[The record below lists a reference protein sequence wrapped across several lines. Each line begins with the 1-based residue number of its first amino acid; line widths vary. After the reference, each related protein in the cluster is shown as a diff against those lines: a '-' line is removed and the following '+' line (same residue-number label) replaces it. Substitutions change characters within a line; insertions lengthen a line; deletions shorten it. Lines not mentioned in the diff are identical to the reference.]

1 MDSKLKNMITI
12 IIPTYNNEQTIE
24 RAIRSV
30 VMQTYVDWELII
42 INDKSTDKTLDICK
56 HYAEMYQNIRVIN
69 NEENV
74 GAGIAR
80 QIGLKDAKGE
90 FITFLD
96 SDDLLMA
103 DFLYQSMELQK
114 QHDSDVVYTSYTIL
128 YPQGI
133 QQVIPAGDFIME
145 GEATPQLHFVQE
157 KKFLTGKIFRKS
169 LLEKIPW
176 SDKRV
181 GEDVQTLFFATYMA
195 NKVRSSSYSGYVHCF
210 REGSLLANAPYAM
223 CFCGSTIAEQ
233 EIIDFLIE
241 HNEERLWKYILTMC
255 WYNYNLILQKLDE
268 GKEITKKEM
277 RKHNDMWKQVQ
288 VWFKTHK
295 EYVKQIK

>member
-1 MDSKLKNMITI
+1 MVTV

-30 VMQTYVDWELII
+30 VTQTYVDWELII
-42 INDKSTDKTLDICK
+42 VNDKSIDNTLAICK
-56 HYAEMYQNIRVIN
+56 HYADMYPNIHIID

-80 QIGLKDAKGE
+80 QIGLREAKGE
-90 FITFLD
+90 FVTFLD
-96 SDDLLMA
+96 SDDLIMA
-103 DFLYQSMELQK
+103 DFLAISMQLQA
-114 QHDSDVVYTSYTIL
+114 QHDSDIVYTSYTIL

-145 GEATPQLHFVQE
+145 GEGTSQLHFIQE

-195 NKVRSSSYSGYVHCF
+195 DKVRSSSYSGYVHCF
-210 REGSLLANAPYAM
+210 REGSLLADAPYFF
-223 CFCGSTIAEQ
+223 CFCGSTIAEH

-241 HNEERLWKYILTMC
+241 HGEERLWKYLLTFSVN
-255 WYNYNLILQKLDE
+255 NYNIIQQKIKE
-268 GKEITKKEM
+268 GKEITNKDVKKN
-277 RKHNDMWKQVQ
+277 RDQWKQVQ
-288 VWFKTHK
+288 KWFRSHQKYID
-295 EYVKQIK
+295 ELNA

>member
-1 MDSKLKNMITI
+1 MVSV
-12 IIPTYNNEQTIE
+12 IIPTYNNKQTIE

-30 VMQTYVDWELII
+30 VMQTYTDWELII
-42 INDKSTDKTLDICK
+42 VNDKSTDGTLAICDR
-56 HYAEMYQNIRVIN
+56 YASLYPNIHIIN
-69 NEENV
+69 NTENV

-80 QIGLKDAKGE
+80 QVGLKEVKGD
-90 FITFLD
+90 FVTFLD

-114 QHDSDVVYTSYTIL
+114 QHDSDIVYTSYMIV

-145 GEATPQLHFVQE
+145 GEATVQLHFIQE
-157 KKFLTGKIFRKS
+157 KKFLTGKIFRTS
-169 LLEKIPW
+169 LLGEIPW

-195 NKVRSSSYSGYVHCF
+195 RKVRSSSYSGYVHCF
-210 REGSLLANAPYAM
+210 REGSLLADAPYFF
-223 CFCGSTIAEQ
+223 CYCGSTIAEH

-241 HNEERLWKYILTMC
+241 HGEERLWKYLLTFSVN
-255 WYNYNLILQKLDE
+255 NYNVIQAKIKE
-268 GKEITKKEM
+268 GKEITSKDVKNNHEQ
-277 RKHNDMWKQVQ
+277 WKQIQ
-288 VWFKTHK
+288 KWFKSHK
-295 EYVKQIK
+295 SILNN